1 VTGNGAPATDVA
13 VIGGGAIGLSIAW
26 RVATTGLA
34 VTVCDPDPGRG
45 ASWAAA
51 GMLAPVSEVHYG
63 EEALLA
69 LNLDSAR
76 RWPSFAAALEAASDT
91 EVGLR
96 TEGTLIVAH
105 DDDDLRSIDELARFQ
120 LELGLAV
127 ERLRARD
134 CRALEPLLHPRVR
147 GGLLVSDDHQVDNRR
162 LVAALLTAAERAGV
176 TIRREPVVE
185 MDIRDERVTAVR
197 LQDGDRLTAGAV
209 VLAAGCWSSTFRLP
223 PAAVPP
229 VRPVKGQ
236 IVRLR
241 SDPGWL
247 GRPVRGLAH
256 GSSVY
261 LVPRAGGEVVVG
273 ATVEE
278 LGFDT
283 RVTAGAAYELLRAA
297 VDVVPGV
304 AELELVETTAGLRPG
319 TPDNAPVL
327 GPTPVDGLILATG
340 HFRNGILL
348 TPVTADSI
356 CALVADGVLPAV
368 AQPFTIDRFRA

>member
-1 VTGNGAPATDVA
+1 MSGNNAHTADVA

-26 RVATTGLA
+26 RIATTGLA

-76 RWPSFAAALEAASDT
+76 RWPSFAATLEAASGAD
-91 EVGLR
+91 VGLR

-105 DDDDLRSIDELARFQ
+105 DDDDLRAIDELARFQ
-120 LELGLAV
+120 GELGLAV

-162 LVAALLTAAERAGV
+162 LVAALLVAAERAGV
-176 TIRREPVVE
+176 TLRREPVVDV
-185 MDIRDERVTAVR
+185 DIPDGRATAVR
-197 LQDGDRLTAGAV
+197 LENGDRLAAGAIV
-209 VLAAGCWSSTFRLP
+209 VAAGCWSSTLRLP
-223 PAAVPP
+223 PAVVPP

-283 RVTAGAAYELLRAA
+283 RVTAGAAYELLRTA

-327 GPTPVDGLILATG
+327 GPTAVEGLILATG
-340 HFRNGILL
+340 HFRNGVLL

-356 CALVADGVLPAV
+356 CSLVADGVLPAV
-368 AQPFTIDRFRA
+368 ARPFTLDRFHS